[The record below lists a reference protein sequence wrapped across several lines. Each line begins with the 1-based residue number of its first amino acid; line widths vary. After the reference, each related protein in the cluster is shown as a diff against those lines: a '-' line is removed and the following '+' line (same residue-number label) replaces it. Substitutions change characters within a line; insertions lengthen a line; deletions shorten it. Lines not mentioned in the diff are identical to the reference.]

1 MHIDGNTIQ
10 TVIRRI
16 SGMVWGPGTV
26 AVMLGIGLYFMIQS
40 RFLPFRRPD
49 LWLTGTV
56 RQLFQRER
64 TRPGTITRRQALA
77 TALAGTMG
85 TGNIAGV
92 ATAISLGGPGAV
104 FWMWVSGCAGMMLK
118 YAETVLAVRFR
129 RRNAEGSWQG
139 GAMEVMTYGLR
150 MPVLAAIYAGCCMLA
165 SFGMGNMAQSNT
177 IAQSLQHAFHLP
189 PAWTAAG
196 CALCVGLV
204 VCGGVRRIAQV
215 AEAAIPALSLLYG
228 IGGLTVIVCHM
239 DRLGPALAEIVS
251 GALTGQAAAGGAAG
265 AGIAAAMRHGFSAG
279 IFSNEAGLGSSGMV
293 YAAAEDADPAEQGL
307 WGMFEVFVD
316 TMVVCTITAL
326 AILTSGAREGG
337 QTGAELTIAAFETVF
352 GAWGSAIVAVSIAL
366 FALASMLGWAYYG
379 ERSCRA
385 LSGGTGRGYRV
396 LFIGAAA
403 LGCLM
408 RLEAVWGLSEI
419 FNGLMAVPNLITLV
433 LLAPVVRAITA
444 EKTGGIR
451 RKIPE
456 KKRKKFEKTS

>member
-1 MHIDGNTIQ
+1 MHIDKNTIQ
-10 TVIRRI
+10 DAIRRI

-26 AVMLGIGLYFMIQS
+26 AVMLAIGLYFMLQS
-40 RFLPFRRPD
+40 RFLPLRRPD

-56 RQLFQRER
+56 RQLCRRER
-64 TRPGTITRRQALA
+64 ARAGTITRRQALA

-92 ATAISLGGPGAV
+92 ATAISLGGAGAV

-118 YAETVLAVRFR
+118 YAETVLAVHFR
-129 RRNAEGSWQG
+129 RRTPDGGWQG
-139 GAMEVMTYGLR
+139 GAMEVITYGLHAPR
-150 MPVLAAIYAGCCMLA
+150 LAAVYAGCCMLA

-177 IAQSLQHAFHLP
+177 IAQSLHHTFRLP

-204 VCGGVRRIAQV
+204 ICGGVRRIAQV
-215 AEAAIPALSLLYG
+215 AETAIPLLSLLYG
-228 IGGLTVIVCHM
+228 IGGLAVIGCHLPQ
-239 DRLGPALAEIVS
+239 LGPVLADIVT
-251 GALTGQAAAGGAAG
+251 GALNGRAAVGGAAG
-265 AGIAAAMRHGFSAG
+265 IGVTVAMRHGFSAG

-316 TMVVCTITAL
+316 TIVVCTITAL
-326 AILTSGAREGG
+326 AILTSGVHESG

-379 ERSCRA
+379 ERSCRT
-385 LSGGTGRGYRV
+385 LSGGTGRGYRA

-403 LGCLM
+403 LGCLL

-419 FNGLMAVPNLITLV
+419 FNGLMVVPNLIALV
-433 LLAPVVRAITA
+433 LLAPTVRAVT
-444 EKTGGIR
+444 EQ
-451 RKIPE
+451 KIGLKPQKNSP
-456 KKRKKFEKTS
+456 KKAKKFEKTS